1 MHNKLFILGNGFDLC
16 HGLPTRYYDKGL
28 RELGRCKLSP
38 YPDFAN
44 FLEDKYTEVYENF
57 YLFACDE
64 RIIASEMWARFEEL
78 LANVTNKKII
88 KHHVVEDSE
97 LDGDDENDEI
107 SNHFGSIEAR
117 ISALKQNVDDS
128 FTRLMANALCDWILS
143 LDYNDVNKKTVR
155 RFSYQLNHADC
166 VSFNYSHTLEE
177 FYDDSNLEILH
188 IHGIAEQYN
197 AEKGA
202 DLVFGHGDDEESN
215 KTIEEG
221 SLKFEREIVAQN
233 VLDNENVDSKKLLR
247 KKVEEYLILLTPFMS
262 NAVNYN
268 KVYIIGHSFGTVD
281 MPYFEKIAHSLNK
294 NTKIIVSYYGK
305 HELASIRKKASQVFD
320 GFDVVF
326 GDISINDKNDKE
338 SFWNLYLG

>member
-28 RELGRCKLSP
+28 RKSVCCKLSP

-44 FLEDKYTEVYENF
+44 FLENKYTEVYENF
-57 YLFACDE
+57 YLFACDKNDFSLE
-64 RIIASEMWARFEEL
+64 LWARFEEK
-78 LANVTNKKII
+78 LANVTNKKITI
-88 KHHVVEDSE
+88 HHVAEDRE

-143 LDYNDVNKKTVR
+143 LDYDDVNKKTVR
-155 RFSYQLNHADC
+155 RFSHQLNHADC

-177 FYDDSNLEILH
+177 FYDDNNLEILH

-202 DLVFGHGDDEESN
+202 DLIFGHGDDEESD

-233 VLDNENVDSKKLLR
+233 VLDNENVDSKKILR
-247 KKVEEYLILLTPFMS
+247 KKVEECLTSLTPFLS
-262 NAVNYN
+262 DAVNYN
-268 KVYIIGHSFGTVD
+268 KVYIIGHSFGNVD
-281 MPYFEKIAHSLNK
+281 IPYFEEIAHKLNK
-294 NTKIIVSYYGK
+294 KAKIIVSYYGEG
-305 HELASIRKKASQVFD
+305 ELASVKKKVRHVFND
-320 GFDVVF
+320 FDVAF
-326 GDISINDKNDKE
+326 GDISINDKNDKR

>member
-28 RELGRCKLSP
+28 RKSDSCKFSP
-38 YPDFAN
+38 YLDFAN
-44 FLEDKYTEVYENF
+44 FLEEKYTEVYENF
-57 YLFACDE
+57 YLFACNE
-64 RIIASEMWARFEEL
+64 RVITSEMWARFEEK
-78 LANVTNKKII
+78 LANVNNKKIV
-88 KHHVVEDSE
+88 KHLVVGDRE

-117 ISALKQNVDDS
+117 ISALKQSVDDS

-143 LDYNDVNKKTVR
+143 LDYNDVNEKVVR
-155 RFSYQLNHADC
+155 KFSHQLNYADC
-166 VSFNYSHTLEE
+166 ISFNYSHTLEN
-177 FYDDSNLEILH
+177 FYDDNNLEILH
-188 IHGIAEQYN
+188 IHGLAESYD
-197 AEKGA
+197 AGKIA
-202 DLVFGHGDDEESN
+202 DLVFGHDDDEESD
-215 KTIEEG
+215 KTIEDG
-221 SLKFEREIVAQN
+221 SLSFYREIVAQRT
-233 VLDNENVDSKKLLR
+233 LDDENVDSKKMLR
-247 KKVEEYLILLTPFMS
+247 KKVEECLTLLTPFMS
-262 NAVNYN
+262 KAFNYN
-268 KVYIIGHSFGTVD
+268 EVYIIGHSFGNVD